1 MEGERFGTEM
11 YDNKYSTKEEIHP
24 RSVVTYFVDK
34 YMTGSQRC
42 LDLGSG
48 AGRHSKYIAEKGIG
62 VTAIDLSEM
71 GVRNAKEVLKD
82 FPDSHVLIGDVHK
95 LPFVD
100 GSFDSLVC
108 NRVLDYNDDEGL
120 EVSFS
125 EIERVLED
133 GGLVLLTVRS
143 VSQEP
148 KKEEALVSENEDG
161 GKSFR
166 VGESQEVQHYFTEE
180 EIRDLASR
188 HNFVILEMREDSH
201 TNSEGEAK
209 SELQAIL
216 RKMSQPQE

>member
-1 MEGERFGTEM
+1 MEGEKFGTEM
-11 YDNKYSTKEEIHP
+11 YDNKYSTKEEINP

-48 AGRHSKYIAEKGIG
+48 AGRHSKYIAEKGIN

-71 GVRNAKEVLKD
+71 GIRNTKEVLGD
-82 FPDSHVLIGDVHK
+82 FSESHVLIGDIHR
-95 LPFVD
+95 LPFSD

-143 VSQEP
+143 VSQVP
-148 KKEEALVSENEDG
+148 KKEEVLVSENGDG
-161 GKSFR
+161 GKSFK
-166 VGESQEVQHYFTEE
+166 VGDSEEVQHYFTEE
-180 EIRDLASR
+180 EIRNLASR
-188 HNFVILEMREDSH
+188 HNFVILEIREDSH

>member
-1 MEGERFGTEM
+1 MEGEKFGTEM
-11 YDNKYSTKEEIHP
+11 YDNKYSTKEEIYP

-34 YMTGSQRC
+34 YMTESQRC

-48 AGRHSKYIAEKGIG
+48 AGRHSKYIAEKGIN

-71 GVRNAKEVLKD
+71 GIRNTKEVLSD
-82 FPDSHVLIGDVHK
+82 FSDSRVLIGDIHK
-95 LPFVD
+95 LPFSD
-100 GSFDSLVC
+100 RSFDSLVC

-133 GGLVLLTVRS
+133 GGFVLLTVRS
-143 VSQEP
+143 VSQVP
-148 KKEEALVSENEDG
+148 KKEEVLVSENEYG
-161 GKSFR
+161 GKSFK
-166 VGESQEVQHYFTEE
+166 VGDSEEVQHYFTES
-180 EIRDLASR
+180 EIRNLASR

-209 SELQAIL
+209 AELQAIL
-216 RKMSQPQE
+216 RKMIQPQE